1 MQKLRSNPNK
11 LLKAAAAALVLL
23 AIAVSLTAY
32 PMPARAQALS
42 TDATLSALT
51 VSPRDITGFSSVRF
65 AYDVGVASTV
75 TEATITATATNSN
88 ADVSFD
94 TPDSNDMTDGHQVA
108 LSAGRNEVTITVTA
122 ENGSDEQDYTV
133 NVNLGVTDNYGWNA
147 GQDLDGLT
155 AAENQEPAGIW
166 GNGATFWVSDV
177 EHDKLYA
184 YNADGTRDASQD
196 FNTLAAANNDT
207 PGGIWSNGVTMWV
220 ADNSAGRLFAYRMS
234 DKQRDSAK
242 DFTNLATGN
251 GAPSDLWSDGTTM
264 WVSDLTTDQIF
275 AYRMSDRQPDA
286 TRGFTSLDAD
296 SESPGGIWS
305 DGLTMWVGDYGDDKL
320 YAYDM
325 TSRAR
330 LESRDFNTLE
340 DANNGQPE
348 GIWSDGTTMWVA
360 DYNDHKVYAYNMP
373 PSNDNRLSSL
383 TVSPKNIIGFA
394 ADRTSYQVGVAS
406 TVTQATITATANHAN
421 ATVDYSGTDA
431 DAVAVGHQVALSDGR
446 NEVTI
451 TVTAEDSSTQ
461 DYTISINRG
470 VTTPAGWKAS
480 DDLDGLIAAGNIRPG
495 GIYANDTTAWVL
507 NRFNPKK
514 IFGYSRST
522 GARDTTKDFDIDATN
537 PHDMWSDGTTLWV
550 AERDGVTSN
559 LRAYTLAT
567 GTPLPS
573 QDFENLTAAGNT
585 DPFGVWSDGTTM
597 WVADS
602 SDTHLYAYDRVTKV
616 RQMDK
621 ELSLSGFAWN
631 NIEID
636 PDGFWMD
643 DTTIWVSA
651 PGLGNDFITLVRA
664 IKRSDGSRDTSRDI
678 PVVAAGSDGAQG
690 IWADDETMLIV
701 DGTDDKVYSFNLPEA
716 PSTDATLSALT
727 LSPRD
732 IIGFDAE
739 RTSYQVGVASTVA
752 EATVAATANDAN
764 ADVSFDPQDS
774 NDMTDGHQVALVAG
788 RNSVTVTVTAEDGST
803 QDYTVNIN
811 RGVKAQ
817 YGWNADEDLDGLIA
831 AGNRGPR
838 GIWGNST
845 TFYISDFDGDKV
857 YAYNR
862 DGTRDDTKDFDTT
875 GSTFPNGIWSDG
887 TTLWVA
893 DSGSTTLFAY
903 TLSNG
908 NRNTGAEITLANPAR
923 GVWGNSTT
931 IWAVNETT
939 DKLEAYQRSDG
950 TDDNDKDI
958 TLHADN
964 GDPAGIWSDDTTIW
978 VADHADDKLYAYT
991 LSNGD
996 RDSSKD
1002 IDTSGSGNEN
1012 PRGLW
1017 GEGETIWVTDEDD
1030 DKVYS
1035 YNLQD
1040 QRNSDAT
1047 LSDLITSPRNILRFD
1062 ADRTA
1067 YEVGVASTVAQ
1078 ATVRATPNDATAT
1091 VDYSGT
1097 DADLGTDGHQV
1108 ALSAGRNLVTI
1119 TVTAEDS
1126 STQDYTVSVNRGV
1139 TDDYGWKADDDLDGL
1154 IAAENQGPVGIWDNG
1169 ATFWVAD
1176 LSDDK
1181 LYAYNADG
1189 TRDASQDFNSL
1200 AAAQNTNPGG
1210 IWSDGVT
1217 MWVADNSDG
1226 RIFAYRMSDKQR
1238 DNAKEFTNLAADN
1251 SSPSDLWSDGTTM
1264 WVSDLINRRIFA
1276 YNMSDKQ
1283 RNDTRDFSSLDSENG
1298 SPSGI
1303 WSDRVTMWVAD
1314 YVDDKLY
1321 AYDMASRAR
1330 LESRDFDTLEGAG
1343 NGQPEGIW
1351 SDGTTMWVA
1360 DDDGDKVYSYNM
1372 PPSNDARLSD
1382 LTVSPKNLIGFATD
1396 RTSYEVGVAS
1406 AVAQATV
1413 TGTPA
1418 NPNARVDY
1426 SGTDASSSAG
1436 HQINLSDGRNA
1447 VTITVTAEDS
1457 STQAYTININQG
1469 VTDALGWNADQDLDG
1484 FIGSEVFNPTGIA
1497 SDGSRFYITTQN
1509 DLTIFAFNYLGLPD
1523 ATRNITPASDN
1534 GNPTYM
1540 WADAT
1545 TLFVV
1550 DPVDLRVYAYQLS
1563 DGARQMSREFG
1574 LRTDNANPTGIW
1586 SNDVTAWIADTV
1598 NHKLYAYSLAGR
1610 VSDDDKNIDLDGD
1623 NTDPAG
1629 VASNGATI
1637 WVADATDQKVYAYEL
1652 QGGGR
1657 VVTKEINTLVNTGN
1671 TAPSGMWAGQETIW
1685 INDAGDSKT
1694 YTYNLPPA
1702 RTPQQVAAD
1711 ATLSALTVAP
1721 KNIVR
1726 FDPEDTSYEVGVAS
1740 TVTEATVS
1748 ATPNAPNAMAFIT
1761 PADSNAVT
1769 EGHQVNLSAGR
1780 NPVTIRVTSQDGT
1793 ILNYTVSINRGVT
1806 DNFGWKADEDLDG
1819 LLMLET
1825 GNLYR
1830 GIAENNGIF
1839 WISAYASR
1847 TLAAYQQDGSRLPAR
1862 DIDLHSSHQR
1872 PTYLWTNGQ
1881 TIWVSD
1887 SVNSRLHAYQLS
1899 DGIRQ
1904 QSRDIALH
1912 ADNGFAVGI
1921 WSDGTTIWVADDTDD
1936 KLYAYAL
1943 DGGARQ
1949 ESNEF
1954 DLHSSNNSPSGL
1966 WSDGYN
1972 MWVADSLDD
1981 KLYAYFLETG
1991 QRRGRLDFNTLSGA
2005 GNTSVFGATSS
2016 GTTMWVLDP
2025 TDRKVYSYNLILSDD
2040 RTLSA
2045 LTVSPKDIIGF
2056 DAERDSY
2063 QLGVDSTVT
2072 RATVT
2077 ATANHPGAR
2086 VTFTPPDASS
2096 GTRGHQVDLSAGRN
2110 PVTVTVTAEDGTTQD
2125 YTLSIN
2131 RGVADDF
2138 GWNAGN
2144 DLDGLATTTDNP
2156 VGAIAEHDGI
2166 FWIAPFFRGN
2176 VLAYRQDGSRLPS
2189 RDISRSANANIT
2201 YMFTDGQTIWAADGV
2216 DHKLYAYQLSDDS
2229 RQEPKDITLHT
2240 DNAQGAGIWS
2250 DGTTMWV
2257 ADNTDHKLYAYSLDG
2272 GVRQQSRE
2280 FDLASG
2286 NDESRGIWSDGNTV
2300 WVTDSTDQKLYAY
2313 TLQDGDRQT
2322 GRDFNTL
2329 QAVGNTKPLDI
2340 TSGSNIM
2347 WVTDTVDNK
2356 VYSYNM
2362 PLLPP
2367 ANLQPAIGDRRIA
2380 ITWDDPQRSAITG
2393 YQYRVSSDDAVS
2405 WNPDWTT
2412 MPGSNARTT
2421 TFTVRNL
2428 ANTFEHVIEVRALEG
2443 AKSSGAARFAA
2454 TPMGP
2459 PSMPLMPEN
2468 LDTVAGDQTIYLS
2481 WHKPVEDPRAPV
2493 TSFDAR
2499 YRPYGSS
2506 RSWRNATSVSVEQTP
2521 RTLYNQ
2527 TIEGLDNRQP
2537 YEVQA
2542 AAVNSVGRSEWA
2554 TASAVPQA
2562 DFRYGPPSDDGNET
2576 LDLGPLHA
2584 SWTDRLNSDTFHPDQ
2599 KPLNINVIENSCMA
2613 PATFRIFWDVQDK
2626 AAKEYEADIQTREG
2640 AGEVTHQFGTETF
2653 IYANTRYEQGYI
2665 YGTASLHKSSTLSVR
2680 VRARFKPEGW
2690 STWSETA
2697 NLFCFETDTPA
2708 TSQEQAGTD
2717 QQSEADNSPATG
2729 QPTVTGRAEVGETLT
2744 ASTGGITDPDG
2755 LASAAFSYQWARHDG
2770 STNTDISGATT
2781 STYTLQEEDLDLRV
2795 SVTVSFTDDGGN
2807 DETSTS
2813 AAVHVQPPTPL
2824 SGAFDSATLPSEHD
2838 GSNAFTF
2845 EIHFSE
2851 EPVLGF
2857 EAVRDHV
2864 LDVTNGDVASVRRTT
2879 QGSNLRWEIT
2889 VQPDGNDE
2897 VTLLLPIT
2905 ANCGDAGAVC
2915 TGSEKKLLIGAAVF
2929 VRGPA
2934 TSQEQTAANTP
2945 ATGNPAI
2952 TGTARVGQ
2960 TLSAATSGIADAD
2973 GLQDATFSYQWV
2985 AGDGVTDTDIPGE
2998 TGAAYVVRPGDAGKM
3013 IKVRVSFTDDEGNE
3027 ETLTSAAT
3035 AAVAATFPGTP
3046 RSLQV
3051 QTGGTGELALT
3062 WQEPESN
3069 GGSEVTGYRVQWKLA
3084 AGSWDTE
3091 ADVSSATATGT
3102 SHTIGSLSLDTEY
3115 AVRVIA
3121 TNSAGDGPPSAER
3134 TETARARASE
3144 QRDSTPNTAATGAPT
3159 ISGKAQVGQTL
3170 TADTGGVSD
3179 ENGLE
3184 DASFSYQWLR
3194 GDGTS
3199 DANISGAT
3207 ASTYTVHNDDAGKS
3221 IRVRVSFTDDDGND
3235 ESLTSE
3241 AAAVPVP
3248 TPLTGAFDAGAV
3260 PASHDGSTAFTL
3272 EFFFNKE
3279 PSLEE
3284 AAVRDHVLTVVNG
3297 AVTSASRTTQGS
3309 ALRWEITVQPDGHGD
3324 VTVTLPRTTGCADP
3338 GAVCTRHGQML
3349 SNKISTTISGPEP
3362 PPAPTGLTGTINDN
3376 GTITLSWTAPED
3388 DSVTG
3393 YQVLRRRPQW
3403 GEGDLEVYVDDTGSH
3418 AATYTDTNTVEPT
3431 RYVYRVKARN
3441 AAGLSE
3447 WSNFVKIDK

>member
-1 MQKLRSNPNK
+1 MNIQKLHISPSTP
-11 LLKAAAAALVLL
+11 LKAAAAALILL

-32 PMPARAQALS
+32 PLPAQAQS

-51 VSPRDITGFSSVRF
+51 VSPKNIIGFDTDRA
-65 AYDVGVASTV
+65 AYEVGVASTV
-75 TEATITATATNSN
+75 TEATIAATPTDSN
-88 ADVSFD
+88 AEVSFD

-147 GQDLDGLT
+147 DQDLDGLT

-406 TVTQATITATANHAN
+406 NVTEAMVAATATDSN
-421 ATVDYSGTDA
+421 ADVSFDSPDSN
-431 DAVAVGHQVALSDGR
+431 AVADGHQVALSAGR
-446 NEVTI
+446 NPVTI

-461 DYTISINRG
+461 DYTVSINRG
-470 VTTPAGWKAS
+470 VTTPSGWKAS
-480 DDLDGLIAAGNIRPG
+480 DDLDGLIAAGNSRPA

-507 NRFNPKK
+507 NRLNPKK

-522 GARDTTKDFDIDATN
+522 GARDTTKDFDIDLAN
-537 PHDMWSDGTTLWV
+537 PHGMWSDGTTLWV
-550 AERDGVTSN
+550 TETMSTSTA

-573 QDFENLTAAGNT
+573 QDFETLTAAGNAN
-585 DPFGVWSDGTTM
+585 PFGVWSDGTTM
-597 WVADS
+597 WVADIGS
-602 SDTHLYAYDRVTKV
+602 HLYAYDRVTKV

-621 ELSLSGFAWN
+621 ELSLSGFAW
-631 NIEID
+631 ITSEID
-636 PDGFWMD
+636 PAGLWMD
-643 DTTIWVSA
+643 DTTIWVAAAGVGDAS
-651 PGLGNDFITLVRA
+651 TTMVRA

-678 PVVAAGSDGAQG
+678 PVVAAGSDRAYG

-716 PSTDATLSALT
+716 RSDDATLNALT
-727 LSPRD
+727 VRPRD

-739 RTSYQVGVASTVA
+739 RTSYEVGVASDVA
-752 EATVAATANDAN
+752 EATVTATPNDPN
-764 ADVSFDPQDS
+764 ATVAYSGTDADPV
-774 NDMTDGHQVALVAG
+774 TDGHQVALVAG
-788 RNSVTVTVTAEDGST
+788 RNTVTVTVTAEDGST

-817 YGWNADEDLDGLIA
+817 YGWNADDDLDGLIA
-831 AGNRGPR
+831 ADNRGPR
-838 GIWGNST
+838 GIWGNSS
-845 TFYISDFDGDKV
+845 TFYISDFDDDKV

-939 DKLEAYQRSDG
+939 DKLEAYQKSDG
-950 TDDNDKDI
+950 TEDNDKDI
-958 TLHADN
+958 TLDSAN
-964 GDPAGIWSDDTTIW
+964 ADPAGIWSDDTTIW

-1002 IDTSGSGNEN
+1002 IDTSTSGNEN

-1017 GEGETIWVTDEDD
+1017 GEGDTIWVTDEDD
-1030 DKVYS
+1030 DRVYS
-1035 YNLQD
+1035 YNLVD
-1040 QRNSDAT
+1040 NRSSDAT

-1078 ATVRATPNDATAT
+1078 ATVTASLNDPKAS

-1097 DADLGTDGHQV
+1097 DADLVAVGHQV
-1108 ALSAGRNLVTI
+1108 DLSAGRNEVTV
-1119 TVTAEDS
+1119 TVTAEDE
-1126 STQDYTVSVNRGV
+1126 STKSYRVRINQGV
-1139 TDDYGWKADDDLDGL
+1139 DDDYGWKAEGDLDGL
-1154 IAAENQGPVGIWDNG
+1154 QVVADITHKPIGMAESDGIFWITSQLSRNILAYQQDGSRLSSRDITAHSNNSEPTYLWTNGETLWSTDAVDDRLYAYQLSDGSRQNSREFDLTTDNTSAAGIWSNG
-1169 ATFWVAD
+1169 TTIWVAD
-1176 LSDDK
+1176 REDGK
-1181 LYAYNADG
+1181 VYAYTLDG
-1189 TRDASQDFNSL
+1189 GARQETREFDLHSDNDVP
-1200 AAAQNTNPGG
+1200 TG
-1210 IWSDGVT
+1210 IWSDGYT
-1217 MWVADNSDG
+1217 IWVGGATD
-1226 RIFAYRMSDKQR
+1226 
-1238 DNAKEFTNLAADN
+1238 E
-1251 SSPSDLWSDGTTM
+1251 
-1264 WVSDLINRRIFA
+1264 
-1276 YNMSDKQ
+1276 
-1283 RNDTRDFSSLDSENG
+1283 
-1298 SPSGI
+1298 
-1303 WSDRVTMWVAD
+1303 
-1314 YVDDKLY
+1314 KLY
-1321 AYDMASRAR
+1321 AYTLHNGERNP
-1330 LESRDFDTLEGAG
+1330 SRDFITLSAAQNRYAG
-1343 NGQPEGIW
+1343 DIW
-1351 SDGTTMWVA
+1351 SDGTTMWVVDY
-1360 DDDGDKVYSYNM
+1360 DDDKAYSYNM

-1382 LTVSPKNLIGFATD
+1382 LTVSPKNIIGFDAG

-1406 AVAQATV
+1406 TVAQATV

-1418 NPNARVDY
+1418 NANARVDF
-1426 SGTDASSSAG
+1426 SGTDADLNTTGHQVNLSAG
-1436 HQINLSDGRNA
+1436 RNE
-1447 VTITVTAEDS
+1447 VTVTVTAQDGNNPQEYAVS
-1457 STQAYTININQG
+1457 INRG
-1469 VTDALGWNADQDLDG
+1469 VAADFGWKASDDLDG
-1484 FIGSEVFNPTGIA
+1484 FVAHELFVPTGIA
-1497 SDGSRFYITTQN
+1497 SDGSRFWITTEN

-1523 ATRNITPASDN
+1523 ATRNITPDSDN

-1550 DPVDLRVYAYQLS
+1550 DPVDLLVYAYRLS
-1563 DGARQMSREFG
+1563 DGAVQNSREFA
-1574 LRTDNANPTGIW
+1574 LLSTNSDPTGIW
-1586 SNDVTAWIADTV
+1586 SDGVTAWVADSAD
-1598 NHKLYAYSLAGR
+1598 HQLYSYNLALR
-1610 VSDDDKNIDLDGD
+1610 QPDDDKNIDLDSD

-1629 VASNGATI
+1629 IASNGATI
-1637 WVADATDQKVYAYEL
+1637 WVADATDHKVYAYTL

-1657 VVTKEINTLVNTGN
+1657 VVTKEINTLVNAGN
-1671 TAPSGMWAGQETIW
+1671 AAPSGMWATLDTIW

-1726 FDPEDTSYEVGVAS
+1726 FDPDERFYEVGVAS
-1740 TVTEATVS
+1740 TVTEATVA
-1748 ATPNAPNAMAFIT
+1748 ATPNAANAIAFIT
-1761 PADSNAVT
+1761 PTDSNT
-1769 EGHQVNLSAGR
+1769 GTDGHQVALSAGR

-1793 ILNYTVSINRGVT
+1793 VRTYTVGINRGVT
-1806 DNFGWKADEDLDG
+1806 DNFGWKADDDLDG
-1819 LLMLET
+1819 LPQPAT
-1825 GNLYR
+1825 TYRYR
-1830 GIAENNGIF
+1830 GLAEHNGIF
-1839 WISAYASR
+1839 WISSLDSR

-1862 DIDLHSSHQR
+1862 DISLHSANIHPS
-1872 PTYLWTNGQ
+1872 YLWTDGQ

-1887 SVNSRLHAYQLS
+1887 RAALKLFAYRLS
-1899 DGIRQ
+1899 DGNRQ
-1904 QSRDIALH
+1904 ESGDITLH
-1912 ADNGFAVGI
+1912 ADNLWPNGI
-1921 WSDGTTIWVADDTDD
+1921 WSDGTTIWVADVNDD

-1943 DGGARQ
+1943 DGGTRQ
-1949 ESNEF
+1949 ESREF
-1954 DLHSSNNSPSGL
+1954 DLASGNDDSTGI
-1966 WSDGYN
+1966 WSDGYT
-1972 MWVADSLDD
+1972 MWVSDWIDD

-1991 QRRGRLDFNTLSGA
+1991 QRRPRLDFNRPRGI
-2005 GNTSVFGATSS
+2005 GNHHIVSITSK
-2016 GTTMWVLDP
+2016 GTTMWVLDAI
-2025 TDRKVYSYNLILSDD
+2025 DRKVYSYNLLLSDD

-2045 LTVSPKDIIGF
+2045 LTVRPKDIIGF

-2077 ATANHPGAR
+2077 GTPNDANAIVSYSG
-2086 VTFTPPDASS
+2086 TDASS
-2096 GTRGHQVDLSAGRN
+2096 GTPGHQVDLSAGRN
-2110 PVTVTVTAEDGTTQD
+2110 EVTVTVTAEDGTTLD

-2300 WVTDSTDQKLYAY
+2300 WVTDRTDQKLYAY
-2313 TLQDGDRQT
+2313 ALQDGDRQT

-2340 TSGSNIM
+2340 TSGGNIM
-2347 WVTDTVDNK
+2347 WVTDTVENK

-2380 ITWDDPQRSAITG
+2380 ITWDNPQRSAITG

-2468 LDTVAGDQTIYLS
+2468 LDTVAGDGTLYLS

-2527 TIEGLDNRQP
+2527 TIEGLDNRRP
-2537 YEVQA
+2537 YEVQV

-2562 DFRYGPPSDDGNET
+2562 EYRYGPLSDDGEED

-2584 SWTDRLNSDTFHPDQ
+2584 SWTDRLNSVAFHPDQ
-2599 KPLNINVIENSCMA
+2599 KHLNINVIENSCMA
-2613 PATFRIFWDVQDK
+2613 PATFRIFWDSQGK

-2640 AGEVTHQFGTETF
+2640 AGEFTHQFGTETF
-2653 IYANTRYEQGYI
+2653 MDNDTRYTQGYI

-2690 STWSETA
+2690 STWSEPV
-2697 NLFCFETDTPA
+2697 NLFCFETENPA
-2708 TSQEQAGTD
+2708 TSQHQAGNAQQAGT
-2717 QQSEADNSPATG
+2717 DNSPATG
-2729 QPTVTGRAEVGETLT
+2729 RPAIAGAAEVGETLT
-2744 ASTGGITDPDG
+2744 ASTGGITDADG
-2755 LASAAFSYQWARHDG
+2755 LTSAAFSYQWSRDDG
-2770 STNTDISGATT
+2770 SAITDISGATA
-2781 STYTLQEEDLDLRV
+2781 STYTLQEGDLDRQV
-2795 SVTVSFTDDGGN
+2795 SVTVAFTDNEGN
-2807 DETSTS
+2807 DETITS
-2813 AAVHVQPPTPL
+2813 PPVLVQPPTPL
-2824 SGAFDSATLPSEHD
+2824 SGAFDSATLPGEHD

-2845 EIHFSE
+2845 ELYFSE

-2905 ANCGDAGAVC
+2905 ANCVDEGAVC
-2915 TGSEKKLLIGAAVF
+2915 TGSEKKLLIGAVVF

-2945 ATGNPAI
+2945 ATGNPAV
-2952 TGTARVGQ
+2952 TGTARW
-2960 TLSAATSGIADAD
+2960 A
-2973 GLQDATFSYQWV
+2973 
-2985 AGDGVTDTDIPGE
+2985 
-2998 TGAAYVVRPGDAGKM
+2998 RP
-3013 IKVRVSFTDDEGNE
+3013 
-3027 ETLTSAAT
+3027 
-3035 AAVAATFPGTP
+3035 
-3046 RSLQV
+3046 
-3051 QTGGTGELALT
+3051 
-3062 WQEPESN
+3062 
-3069 GGSEVTGYRVQWKLA
+3069 
-3084 AGSWDTE
+3084 
-3091 ADVSSATATGT
+3091 
-3102 SHTIGSLSLDTEY
+3102 
-3115 AVRVIA
+3115 
-3121 TNSAGDGPPSAER
+3121 
-3134 TETARARASE
+3134 
-3144 QRDSTPNTAATGAPT
+3144 
-3159 ISGKAQVGQTL
+3159 
-3170 TADTGGVSD
+3170 
-3179 ENGLE
+3179 
-3184 DASFSYQWLR
+3184 
-3194 GDGTS
+3194 
-3199 DANISGAT
+3199 
-3207 ASTYTVHNDDAGKS
+3207 
-3221 IRVRVSFTDDDGND
+3221 
-3235 ESLTSE
+3235 
-3241 AAAVPVP
+3241 
-3248 TPLTGAFDAGAV
+3248 
-3260 PASHDGSTAFTL
+3260 
-3272 EFFFNKE
+3272 
-3279 PSLEE
+3279 
-3284 AAVRDHVLTVVNG
+3284 
-3297 AVTSASRTTQGS
+3297 
-3309 ALRWEITVQPDGHGD
+3309 
-3324 VTVTLPRTTGCADP
+3324 
-3338 GAVCTRHGQML
+3338 
-3349 SNKISTTISGPEP
+3349 
-3362 PPAPTGLTGTINDN
+3362 
-3376 GTITLSWTAPED
+3376 
-3388 DSVTG
+3388 
-3393 YQVLRRRPQW
+3393 
-3403 GEGDLEVYVDDTGSH
+3403 
-3418 AATYTDTNTVEPT
+3418 
-3431 RYVYRVKARN
+3431 
-3441 AAGLSE
+3441 
-3447 WSNFVKIDK
+3447 

>member
-1 MQKLRSNPNK
+1 
-11 LLKAAAAALVLL
+11 
-23 AIAVSLTAY
+23 
-32 PMPARAQALS
+32 
-42 TDATLSALT
+42 
-51 VSPRDITGFSSVRF
+51 
-65 AYDVGVASTV
+65 
-75 TEATITATATNSN
+75 
-88 ADVSFD
+88 
-94 TPDSNDMTDGHQVA
+94 
-108 LSAGRNEVTITVTA
+108 
-122 ENGSDEQDYTV
+122 
-133 NVNLGVTDNYGWNA
+133 
-147 GQDLDGLT
+147 
-155 AAENQEPAGIW
+155 
-166 GNGATFWVSDV
+166 
-177 EHDKLYA
+177 
-184 YNADGTRDASQD
+184 
-196 FNTLAAANNDT
+196 
-207 PGGIWSNGVTMWV
+207 
-220 ADNSAGRLFAYRMS
+220 
-234 DKQRDSAK
+234 
-242 DFTNLATGN
+242 
-251 GAPSDLWSDGTTM
+251 
-264 WVSDLTTDQIF
+264 
-275 AYRMSDRQPDA
+275 
-286 TRGFTSLDAD
+286 
-296 SESPGGIWS
+296 
-305 DGLTMWVGDYGDDKL
+305 
-320 YAYDM
+320 
-325 TSRAR
+325 
-330 LESRDFNTLE
+330 
-340 DANNGQPE
+340 
-348 GIWSDGTTMWVA
+348 
-360 DYNDHKVYAYNMP
+360 MP
-373 PSNDNRLSSL
+373 PSADNRLSDL
-383 TVSPKNIIGFA
+383 TVSPKNIIGFDA
-394 ADRTSYQVGVAS
+394 GRTS
-406 TVTQATITATANHAN
+406 
-421 ATVDYSGTDA
+421 
-431 DAVAVGHQVALSDGR
+431 
-446 NEVTI
+446 
-451 TVTAEDSSTQ
+451 
-461 DYTISINRG
+461 
-470 VTTPAGWKAS
+470 
-480 DDLDGLIAAGNIRPG
+480 
-495 GIYANDTTAWVL
+495 
-507 NRFNPKK
+507 
-514 IFGYSRST
+514 
-522 GARDTTKDFDIDATN
+522 
-537 PHDMWSDGTTLWV
+537 
-550 AERDGVTSN
+550 
-559 LRAYTLAT
+559 
-567 GTPLPS
+567 
-573 QDFENLTAAGNT
+573 
-585 DPFGVWSDGTTM
+585 
-597 WVADS
+597 
-602 SDTHLYAYDRVTKV
+602 
-616 RQMDK
+616 
-621 ELSLSGFAWN
+621 
-631 NIEID
+631 
-636 PDGFWMD
+636 
-643 DTTIWVSA
+643 
-651 PGLGNDFITLVRA
+651 
-664 IKRSDGSRDTSRDI
+664 
-678 PVVAAGSDGAQG
+678 
-690 IWADDETMLIV
+690 
-701 DGTDDKVYSFNLPEA
+701 
-716 PSTDATLSALT
+716 
-727 LSPRD
+727 
-732 IIGFDAE
+732 
-739 RTSYQVGVASTVA
+739 
-752 EATVAATANDAN
+752 
-764 ADVSFDPQDS
+764 
-774 NDMTDGHQVALVAG
+774 
-788 RNSVTVTVTAEDGST
+788 
-803 QDYTVNIN
+803 
-811 RGVKAQ
+811 
-817 YGWNADEDLDGLIA
+817 
-831 AGNRGPR
+831 
-838 GIWGNST
+838 
-845 TFYISDFDGDKV
+845 
-857 YAYNR
+857 
-862 DGTRDDTKDFDTT
+862 
-875 GSTFPNGIWSDG
+875 
-887 TTLWVA
+887 
-893 DSGSTTLFAY
+893 
-903 TLSNG
+903 
-908 NRNTGAEITLANPAR
+908 
-923 GVWGNSTT
+923 
-931 IWAVNETT
+931 
-939 DKLEAYQRSDG
+939 
-950 TDDNDKDI
+950 
-958 TLHADN
+958 
-964 GDPAGIWSDDTTIW
+964 
-978 VADHADDKLYAYT
+978 
-991 LSNGD
+991 
-996 RDSSKD
+996 
-1002 IDTSGSGNEN
+1002 
-1012 PRGLW
+1012 
-1017 GEGETIWVTDEDD
+1017 
-1030 DKVYS
+1030 
-1035 YNLQD
+1035 
-1040 QRNSDAT
+1040 
-1047 LSDLITSPRNILRFD
+1047 
-1062 ADRTA
+1062 

-1078 ATVRATPNDATAT
+1078 ATVTGTPANANAR
-1091 VDYSGT
+1091 VAYSGT
-1097 DADLGTDGHQV
+1097 DADAVADGHQV
-1108 ALSAGRNLVTI
+1108 NLSAGRNEVTV
-1119 TVTAEDS
+1119 TVTAQDGNN
-1126 STQDYTVSVNRGV
+1126 TQEYAVSINRGV
-1139 TDDYGWKADDDLDGL
+1139 AADFGWKA
-1154 IAAENQGPVGIWDNG
+1154 
-1169 ATFWVAD
+1169 
-1176 LSDDK
+1176 SD
-1181 LYAYNADG
+1181 
-1189 TRDASQDFNSL
+1189 
-1200 AAAQNTNPGG
+1200 
-1210 IWSDGVT
+1210 
-1217 MWVADNSDG
+1217 
-1226 RIFAYRMSDKQR
+1226 
-1238 DNAKEFTNLAADN
+1238 
-1251 SSPSDLWSDGTTM
+1251 
-1264 WVSDLINRRIFA
+1264 
-1276 YNMSDKQ
+1276 
-1283 RNDTRDFSSLDSENG
+1283 
-1298 SPSGI
+1298 
-1303 WSDRVTMWVAD
+1303 
-1314 YVDDKLY
+1314 
-1321 AYDMASRAR
+1321 
-1330 LESRDFDTLEGAG
+1330 
-1343 NGQPEGIW
+1343 
-1351 SDGTTMWVA
+1351 
-1360 DDDGDKVYSYNM
+1360 
-1372 PPSNDARLSD
+1372 
-1382 LTVSPKNLIGFATD
+1382 
-1396 RTSYEVGVAS
+1396 
-1406 AVAQATV
+1406 
-1413 TGTPA
+1413 
-1418 NPNARVDY
+1418 
-1426 SGTDASSSAG
+1426 
-1436 HQINLSDGRNA
+1436 
-1447 VTITVTAEDS
+1447 
-1457 STQAYTININQG
+1457 
-1469 VTDALGWNADQDLDG
+1469 DLDG
-1484 FIGSEVFNPTGIA
+1484 FIAHELFVPTGIA
-1497 SDGSRFYITTQN
+1497 SDGSRFWITTEN
-1509 DLTIFAFNYLGLPD
+1509 DLDIFAFNYLGLPD
-1523 ATRNITPASDN
+1523 ATRNITPDSDN

-1550 DPVDLRVYAYQLS
+1550 DPVDLLVYAYRLS
-1563 DGARQMSREFG
+1563 DGAVQTSREFA
-1574 LRTDNANPTGIW
+1574 LLSANSDPTGIW
-1586 SNDVTAWIADTV
+1586 SDGVTAWVADSAD
-1598 NHKLYAYSLAGR
+1598 HQLYSYNLALR
-1610 VSDDDKNIDLDGD
+1610 QPDDDKNIDLDGD

-1637 WVADATDQKVYAYEL
+1637 WVADATDHKVYAYEL
-1652 QGGGR
+1652 QGGSR
-1657 VVTKEINTLVNTGN
+1657 VVTKEINTLVNAGN
-1671 TAPSGMWAGQETIW
+1671 SAPSGMWATLDTIW

-1726 FDPEDTSYEVGVAS
+1726 FDPEEKFYEVGVAS
-1740 TVTEATVS
+1740 TVTEATVA

-1761 PADSNAVT
+1761 PTDSNAVT

-1793 ILNYTVSINRGVT
+1793 IRTYRVSINRGVT
-1806 DNFGWKADEDLDG
+1806 DNFGWKAEDDLDG
-1819 LLMLET
+1819 LPFM
-1825 GNLYR
+1825 GNRYR

-1839 WISAYASR
+1839 WISSTNSQ

-1862 DIDLHSSHQR
+1862 DISLDSTNNNNYPS
-1872 PTYLWTNGQ
+1872 YLWTNGT

-1887 SVNSRLHAYQLS
+1887 PLGNKLFAYRLS
-1899 DGIRQ
+1899 DGNRQ
-1904 QSRDIALH
+1904 ETKDITLH
-1912 ADNGFAVGI
+1912 ADNIAAAGI
-1921 WSDGTTIWVADDTDD
+1921 WSDGTTIWVLDGNQT

-1949 ESNEF
+1949 ESGEF
-1954 DLHSSNNSPSGL
+1954 DLHSSNDFPTGI
-1966 WSDGYN
+1966 WSDGYT
-1972 MWVADSLDD
+1972 MWVADTFDD

-1991 QRRGRLDFNTLSGA
+1991 QRRARLDFNRPRGI
-2005 GNTSVFGATSS
+2005 GNQHTFGITSD
-2016 GTTMWVLDP
+2016 GTTMWVLDNL
-2025 TDRKVYSYNLILSDD
+2025 DRKVYSYNLLLSDD
-2040 RTLSA
+2040 STLSA

-2125 YTLSIN
+2125 YTVSIN

-2367 ANLQPAIGDRRIA
+2367 ANVQPAIGDRRIA

-2562 DFRYGPPSDDGNET
+2562 EYRYGPPSDDGNET

-2599 KPLNINVIENSCMA
+2599 KRLNINVIENSCMA

-2690 STWSETA
+2690 STWSETVD
-2697 NLFCFETDTPA
+2697 LFCFETENPA
-2708 TSQEQAGTD
+2708 TSQHQAGNAQQAGT
-2717 QQSEADNSPATG
+2717 DNSPATG
-2729 QPTVTGRAEVGETLT
+2729 EPAITGAAEVGETLT

-2755 LASAAFSYQWARHDG
+2755 LASAAFSYQWSRDDG
-2770 STNTDISGATT
+2770 STTTNISGATT

-2807 DETSTS
+2807 DETLTS
-2813 AAVHVQPPTPL
+2813 APVLVLAATPL

-2838 GSNAFTF
+2838 GSSTFTF

-2960 TLSAATSGIADAD
+2960 TLSADTSGIADAD
-2973 GLQDATFSYQWV
+2973 GLQNATFSHQWV
-2985 AGDGVTDTDIPGE
+2985 SSDGVTDTDIPGE

-3013 IKVRVSFTDDEGNE
+3013 IKVRVSFTDDAGNE

-3035 AAVAATFPGTP
+3035 AAVAATVPGTP

-3051 QTGGTGELALT
+3051 QTEGTGELAVN
-3062 WQEPESN
+3062 WQPPESN
-3069 GGSEVTGYRVQWKLA
+3069 GGSEVTGYRVEWKLA
-3084 AGSWDTE
+3084 AGSWNTE
-3091 ADVSSATATGT
+3091 ADVSFASTTET
-3102 SHTIGSLSLDTEY
+3102 SHTITDLALDTEY

-3121 TNSAGDGPPSAER
+3121 ANGAGDGPPSAER
-3134 TETARARASE
+3134 TETARAQTSE
-3144 QRDSTPNTAATGAPT
+3144 QQESTSNTPATGAPA
-3159 ISGKAQVGQTL
+3159 ISGTVEVGETL
-3170 TADTGGVSD
+3170 TADTSGIAD
-3179 ENGLE
+3179 EDGL
-3184 DASFSYQWLR
+3184 DNVVFTYQWVR
-3194 GDGTS
+3194 N

-3241 AAAVPVP
+3241 VVAIPVP
-3248 TPLTGAFDAGAV
+3248 DPLTASFDASTV

-3279 PSLEE
+3279 PSLE
-3284 AAVRDHVLTVVNG
+3284 ADAVRDQVLTVTG
-3297 AVTSASRTTQGS
+3297 GDVTGASRTTQGS
-3309 ALRWEITVQPDGHGD
+3309 ALRWEITVQPDGDGD
-3324 VTVTLPRTTGCADP
+3324 VSVTLPRTTGCADP

-3362 PPAPTGLTGTINDN
+3362 QQQAEPPPAPTGLAGVLNDD
-3376 GTITLSWTAPED
+3376 GTITLSWTAPDD

-3403 GEGDLEVYVDDTGSH
+3403 GETGLEVYVDDTGSP

-3447 WSNFVKIDK
+3447 WSNFVRIDKTNHG